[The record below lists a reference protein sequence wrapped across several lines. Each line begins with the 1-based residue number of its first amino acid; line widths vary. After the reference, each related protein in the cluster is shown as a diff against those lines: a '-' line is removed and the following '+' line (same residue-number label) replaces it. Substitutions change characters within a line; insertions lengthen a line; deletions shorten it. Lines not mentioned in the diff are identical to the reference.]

1 MAVDTVALTIGL
13 LSAFIVVVALAAQI
27 RYSRYSKRVLKRQQ
41 RLKRADKLLDAL
53 AGTLRAVANP
63 DATPATGLT
72 PETDTLVRENT
83 RSRDFAARGRR
94 ASRTRG
100 VSNPNAPRGHV
111 APFLKNPNP
120 NARKKQR
127 RFFISRREPARDV
140 RAVARRS
147 ADAPSPFRG
156 SATENIQ
163 HTHGKML
170 VFTDIESSTTAAAEA
185 PSAMLLVQET
195 HDRIMRQGIQR
206 FAGYEIHTQGDAFEI
221 AFATAVSATQFC
233 LWTQDQLMNYEW
245 PGEVLH
251 VPQFAAVVDEETD
264 DVIFRGPRVRMGVH
278 AAPPGTW
285 RKGTHG
291 YTHHTVFGGEGVD
304 LIAAVSDAGHGGQVV
319 LTKDAADAL
328 IPRIHKVDA
337 LLESIGTFRVRADDA
352 EASAGRAGESP
363 GVSLELFD
371 CQPLPTPKRPK
382 RVFSKHLRRIEYI
395 APGRSLA
402 VIPPPPALRRDSKDE
417 AFIVVVFAE
426 EGTRD
431 DAELADALAAVLAQQ
446 AQLAGGY
453 LASSDACA
461 EGGAVVIFRTDY
473 GAAARFL
480 AVLPVVLA
488 WWEWPDGAR
497 KHAVVEGAA
506 PVPTVRVKVAMHV
519 SSDVYE
525 ETLSAEARAAKL
537 AARKKAREPRDR
549 GKLDGALG
557 VFEHGIERAG
567 SVLRRGG
574 KRVIDAVEL
583 TGRGAAGLPARML
596 GKRSSERS
604 GLRVVSSGG
613 SSTGGTLDHLSEYTE
628 MTEVRGP
635 GLDRARAVAATAYPG
650 QCIMTLSAF
659 TNVQSSARM
668 PAGAFPVSLGRHAIT
683 PADLRAYERSN
694 RERSASVDTTKAPET
709 ALVVASAG
717 DSRAT
722 SAEEPPYAGEE
733 LYELV
738 STFLGMRSSTPRLG
752 TAKAL
757 TPGYRQSPDPSRAVA
772 VCFVSLSAP
781 DRDSDVTKR
790 ALETASACLR
800 VSLSAHRGYECKQ
813 PEPNKFTLAFA
824 DFDDAVSFTGDL
836 HVRLLTCDWEDAL
849 LRKRGCEPRFDP
861 NTGATV
867 WRGLH
872 ARCGVAF
879 GLGST
884 RKPLNTGRA
893 DYFGAIPNLA
903 ARVCAVAQYGQTLI
917 EPTEELRRVRWTE
930 KTFGRRADLNARE
943 PSRAFF
949 SRDAEHS
956 HSTPFP
962 AKNRSSV
969 VAELARSP
977 DTPGRA
983 RASLNYGRVGAL
995 VSDRDPDASS
1005 VWSTLETNDES
1016 TGEYR
1021 CGDEYSLVDANGANG
1036 AFEPRRWVDGIATAS
1051 WDDGLKQKATGD
1063 ERDGHESAMGIDLL
1077 GQFSLRGVSRRVTLA
1092 QALPAALRAARSKT
1106 FEQPEGL
1113 AVAARDAAVGAVSIA
1128 SRDAHLHYDK
1138 NGLGKSTA
1146 LSFARSRSMTNGGT
1160 SSSSSPFV
1168 AFRAVLRLLSPRFGG
1183 SSENGGTSENGG
1195 ERHSLRGAR
1204 VAKPRSVRSVT
1215 VAASDVKLDAMEA
1228 GLRSP
1233 ATNDDDGGVTRDDV
1247 SFASS
1252 DAAPPLTAGLRGLDK
1267 FRKAGKLVAMANRFE
1282 GAMRARQIRK
1292 GLDDWG
1298 FAGDLENMPTAES
1311 ERAAEDAAAARIG
1324 SGKGAERLI
1333 QGADGAYLSPAASL
1347 EKAALP
1353 EAPTEPAA
1361 SEPAA

>member
-1 MAVDTVALTIGL
+1 
-13 LSAFIVVVALAAQI
+13 
-27 RYSRYSKRVLKRQQ
+27 
-41 RLKRADKLLDAL
+41 
-53 AGTLRAVANP
+53 
-63 DATPATGLT
+63 
-72 PETDTLVRENT
+72 
-83 RSRDFAARGRR
+83 
-94 ASRTRG
+94 
-100 VSNPNAPRGHV
+100 
-111 APFLKNPNP
+111 
-120 NARKKQR
+120 
-127 RFFISRREPARDV
+127 
-140 RAVARRS
+140 
-147 ADAPSPFRG
+147 
-156 SATENIQ
+156 
-163 HTHGKML
+163 ML

-233 LWTQDQLMNYEW
+233 MWTQDQLMNYEW
-245 PGEVLH
+245 PGEVLR

-371 CQPLPTPKRPK
+371 CQPLPTPKRPQ

-426 EGTRD
+426 EGTGD

-567 SVLRRGG
+567 SVIRRGG
-574 KRVIDAVEL
+574 KRVIGAVEL

-604 GLRVVSSGG
+604 GLRMVSSGG
-613 SSTGGTLDHLSEYTE
+613 SPTGGTLDHLSEYTE
-628 MTEVRGP
+628 MTEVRGA

-694 RERSASVDTTKAPET
+694 QNARSASVATTKASSSP
-709 ALVVASAG
+709 ARDLVASEEAEELY
-717 DSRAT
+717 DAT
-722 SAEEPPYAGEE
+722 EEALSSEALSSEPPYAGEE

-930 KTFGRRADLNARE
+930 KRN
-943 PSRAFF
+943 
-949 SRDAEHS
+949 AEHS

-969 VAELARSP
+969 VAELADTPGSP
-977 DTPGRA
+977 DTPDRA
-983 RASLNYGRVGAL
+983 RASLDYGRVGAL

-1051 WDDGLKQKATGD
+1051 WDDGLKKKEATGD

-1146 LSFARSRSMTNGGT
+1146 RGFARSRSMTNSGA
-1160 SSSSSPFV
+1160 SSSSSSFV
-1168 AFRAVLRLLSPRFGG
+1168 AFKAVLRLLSPRFGG
-1183 SSENGGTSENGG
+1183 TSENGGKSENGG
-1195 ERHSLRGAR
+1195 ERRSLRGAR
-1204 VAKPRSVRSVT
+1204 AAKPRSVRSVT

-1228 GLRSP
+1228 GRSP
-1233 ATNDDDGGVTRDDV
+1233 ATNDDDGRVTRDKNV

-1353 EAPTEPAA
+1353 EAPTEPEA

>member
-1 MAVDTVALTIGL
+1 
-13 LSAFIVVVALAAQI
+13 
-27 RYSRYSKRVLKRQQ
+27 
-41 RLKRADKLLDAL
+41 
-53 AGTLRAVANP
+53 
-63 DATPATGLT
+63 
-72 PETDTLVRENT
+72 
-83 RSRDFAARGRR
+83 
-94 ASRTRG
+94 
-100 VSNPNAPRGHV
+100 
-111 APFLKNPNP
+111 
-120 NARKKQR
+120 
-127 RFFISRREPARDV
+127 
-140 RAVARRS
+140 
-147 ADAPSPFRG
+147 
-156 SATENIQ
+156 
-163 HTHGKML
+163 ML

-233 LWTQDQLMNYEW
+233 LWTQDQLMNYDW
-245 PGEVLH
+245 PREVLR

-352 EASAGRAGESP
+352 EASVGRAGESP

-371 CQPLPTPKRPK
+371 CQPLPTPKRPH
-382 RVFSKHLRRIEYI
+382 RVFSKHLRRIEYV

-426 EGTRD
+426 EGTGD

-453 LASSDACA
+453 LASSDPCS
-461 EGGAVVIFRTDY
+461 EGGVVVIFRTDY

-525 ETLSAEARAAKL
+525 ETLSAEERAAKL
-537 AARKKAREPRDR
+537 AARQKAREPRDR

-583 TGRGAAGLPARML
+583 TGRGAAGLPARM
-596 GKRSSERS
+596 RTVRS
-604 GLRVVSSGG
+604 GIRAVSSGG
-613 SSTGGTLDHLSEYTE
+613 SGSAGRTLENLSEYTE
-628 MTEVRGP
+628 MTEVRGA

-668 PAGAFPVSLGRHAIT
+668 PAGTFPVSLGRHAIT
-683 PADLRAYERSN
+683 LADLRAYERNN
-694 RERSASVDTTKAPET
+694 RERSASVDATKAPET
-709 ALVVASAG
+709 ALVKKNESAG

-836 HVRLLTCDWEDAL
+836 HVRLLACDWEDAL

-861 NTGATV
+861 KTGATV

-930 KTFGRRADLNARE
+930 N
-943 PSRAFF
+943 FF
-949 SRDAEHS
+949 SR
-956 HSTPFP
+956 
-962 AKNRSSV
+962 
-969 VAELARSP
+969 
-977 DTPGRA
+977 
-983 RASLNYGRVGAL
+983 
-995 VSDRDPDASS
+995 
-1005 VWSTLETNDES
+1005 
-1016 TGEYR
+1016 
-1021 CGDEYSLVDANGANG
+1021 ANSGS
-1036 AFEPRRWVDGIATAS
+1036 FEPRRWVDGIATAS
-1051 WDDGLKQKATGD
+1051 WDPRGLLHDGD
-1063 ERDGHESAMGIDLL
+1063 ERDMVIESDMVIDLL
-1077 GQFSLRGVSRRVTLA
+1077 GQFELRGVSRRVTLA

-1146 LSFARSRSMTNGGT
+1146 RGFSLSRSMTNSGT

-1168 AFRAVLRLLSPRFGG
+1168 ALRAVLRLLSR
-1183 SSENGGTSENGG
+1183 
-1195 ERHSLRGAR
+1195 RRSLRGAR
-1204 VAKPRSVRSVT
+1204 AAQPRSVQSVT

-1228 GLRSP
+1228 ARSP
-1233 ATNDDDGGVTRDDV
+1233 ATNDDDGRVTRIDDV

-1252 DAAPPLTAGLRGLDK
+1252 DVAPPFTAKLRGLDK
-1267 FRKAGKLVAMANRFE
+1267 FRKAGKLVAMANQFE
-1282 GAMRARQIRK
+1282 GAMHARQIRK

-1347 EKAALP
+1347 EKASLP

>member
-1 MAVDTVALTIGL
+1 
-13 LSAFIVVVALAAQI
+13 
-27 RYSRYSKRVLKRQQ
+27 
-41 RLKRADKLLDAL
+41 
-53 AGTLRAVANP
+53 
-63 DATPATGLT
+63 
-72 PETDTLVRENT
+72 
-83 RSRDFAARGRR
+83 
-94 ASRTRG
+94 
-100 VSNPNAPRGHV
+100 
-111 APFLKNPNP
+111 
-120 NARKKQR
+120 
-127 RFFISRREPARDV
+127 
-140 RAVARRS
+140 
-147 ADAPSPFRG
+147 
-156 SATENIQ
+156 
-163 HTHGKML
+163 ML

-233 LWTQDQLMNYEW
+233 LWTQDQLMNYDW
-245 PGEVLH
+245 PREVLR

-352 EASAGRAGESP
+352 EASVGRAGESP

-371 CQPLPTPKRPK
+371 CQPLPTPKRPH
-382 RVFSKHLRRIEYI
+382 RVFSKHLRRIEYV

-426 EGTRD
+426 EGTGD

-453 LASSDACA
+453 LASSDPCS
-461 EGGAVVIFRTDY
+461 EGGVVVIFRTDY

-525 ETLSAEARAAKL
+525 ETLSAEERAAKL
-537 AARKKAREPRDR
+537 AARQKAREPRDR
-549 GKLDGALG
+549 GSSTGALG

-583 TGRGAAGLPARML
+583 TGRGAAGLPARM
-596 GKRSSERS
+596 RTVRS
-604 GLRVVSSGG
+604 GIRAVSSGG
-613 SSTGGTLDHLSEYTE
+613 SGSAGRTLENLSEYTE
-628 MTEVRGP
+628 MTEVRGA

-668 PAGAFPVSLGRHAIT
+668 PAGTFPVSLGRHAIT
-683 PADLRAYERSN
+683 PADLRAYERNN
-694 RERSASVDTTKAPET
+694 RERSASVDATKAPET
-709 ALVVASAG
+709 ALVKKNESAG

-836 HVRLLTCDWEDAL
+836 HVRLLACDWEDAL

-861 NTGATV
+861 KTGATV

-930 KTFGRRADLNARE
+930 NFFGR
-943 PSRAFF
+943 
-949 SRDAEHS
+949 
-956 HSTPFP
+956 TPFR
-962 AKNRSSV
+962 ANAGLWSWRSF
-969 VAELARSP
+969 SP
-977 DTPGRA
+977 DTPDRA
-983 RASLNYGRVGAL
+983 RMSLDYERVGAL

-1005 VWSTLETNDES
+1005 VWLSRDGGSERTRVRETVGRG
-1016 TGEYR
+1016 T
-1021 CGDEYSLVDANGANG
+1021 
-1036 AFEPRRWVDGIATAS
+1036 RR
-1051 WDDGLKQKATGD
+1051 GLLHDGD
-1063 ERDGHESAMGIDLL
+1063 ERDMVIESDMVIDLL
-1077 GQFSLRGVSRRVTLA
+1077 GQFELRGVSRRVTLA

-1146 LSFARSRSMTNGGT
+1146 RGFSLSRSMTNSGT

-1168 AFRAVLRLLSPRFGG
+1168 ALRAVLRLLSHRFGG
-1183 SSENGGTSENGG
+1183 TSDDGGTSD
-1195 ERHSLRGAR
+1195 AR
-1204 VAKPRSVRSVT
+1204 C
-1215 VAASDVKLDAMEA
+1215 A
-1228 GLRSP
+1228 GREPPSP
-1233 ATNDDDGGVTRDDV
+1233 ARC
-1247 SFASS
+1247 
-1252 DAAPPLTAGLRGLDK
+1252 
-1267 FRKAGKLVAMANRFE
+1267 NR
-1282 GAMRARQIRK
+1282 
-1292 GLDDWG
+1292 
-1298 FAGDLENMPTAES
+1298 
-1311 ERAAEDAAAARIG
+1311 
-1324 SGKGAERLI
+1324 
-1333 QGADGAYLSPAASL
+1333 
-1347 EKAALP
+1347 
-1353 EAPTEPAA
+1353 
-1361 SEPAA
+1361 